1 MAGGGYRLMILL
13 LFLGFLGDAR
23 GEDTYTLTL
32 AFQRMHCDEC
42 KREAEATVKRLPGF
56 VAVSFAETS
65 AVVTLAD
72 KSPVPAVG
80 GLPKDMGY
88 RGSHLTIQGTV
99 SCSGEKATL
108 VAKGSG
114 ATLQLTGEKLGELRK
129 KLGGKNRFQVSGALL
144 GKSVQLESFQP
155 AEWKD

>member
-1 MAGGGYRLMILL
+1 VIILL
-13 LFLGFLGDAR
+13 LVLGLMGGVK

-42 KREAEATVKRLPGF
+42 KREAEAAVKRLPGF
-56 VAVSFAETS
+56 VAVTFAETA
-65 AVVTLAD
+65 AVVLIAD

-88 RGSHLTIQGTV
+88 RGCHLTILGTV
-99 SCSGEKATL
+99 SCTGDKATL

-114 ATLQLTGEKLGELRK
+114 CTLSVTGDKLAELKK
-129 KLGGKNRFQVSGALL
+129 KLGGKNRFQVNGTLT
-144 GKSVQLESFQP
+144 GKTLSLESFQP

>member
-1 MAGGGYRLMILL
+1 MILL
-13 LFLGFLGDAR
+13 LILGLLGTAR
-23 GEDTYTLTL
+23 GDDTYTLTL

-56 VAVSFAETS
+56 VAVTFAETA
-65 AVVTLAD
+65 AVVIITD

-88 RGSHLTIQGTV
+88 RGSHLAIHGTV
-99 SCSGEKATL
+99 SCTGDKATL

-114 ATLQLTGEKLGELRK
+114 MTLQLTGDKLADLK
-129 KLGGKNRFQVSGALL
+129 KKIGGKNRFQVTGALT
-144 GKSVQLESFQP
+144 GKSLQLESFQP
-155 AEWKD
+155 ADWKD

>member
-1 MAGGGYRLMILL
+1 MILL
-13 LFLGFLGDAR
+13 LCLLGATGAVAAD
-23 GEDTYTLTL
+23 DTYTLTL
-32 AFQRMHCDEC
+32 HFQRMHCDEC

-56 VAVSFAETS
+56 VAVTFAETA
-65 AVVTLAD
+65 AVVIITD

-88 RGSHLTIQGTV
+88 RGSSLTIQGTV
-99 SCSGEKATL
+99 SCTGDKATL

-114 ATLQLTGEKLGELRK
+114 ATLALAGDKIADLKK
-129 KLGGKNRFQVSGALL
+129 KLGGKNRFQVSGALN
-144 GKSVQLESFQP
+144 GKSLQLESFQT

>member
-1 MAGGGYRLMILL
+1 MMLLCLLGIL
-13 LFLGFLGDAR
+13 GSVS

-56 VAVSFAETS
+56 VAVTFAETS
-65 AVVTLAD
+65 AVVLMAD

-88 RGSHLTIQGTV
+88 RGCHLTILGTV
-99 SCSGEKATL
+99 NFSGDKATL

-114 ATLQLTGEKLGELRK
+114 ATLALTGDKLADLK
-129 KLGGKNRFQVSGALL
+129 KKIGGKNRFQVGGALA
-144 GKSVQLESFQP
+144 GKSLQVDAFQP

>member
-1 MAGGGYRLMILL
+1 MILL
-13 LFLGFLGDAR
+13 LILGLLGDVR
-23 GEDTYTLTL
+23 GDDTYTLTL

-56 VAVSFAETS
+56 VAVTFAETS
-65 AVVTLAD
+65 AVVILAD

-88 RGSHLTIQGTV
+88 RGSHLAIQGTV
-99 SCSGEKATL
+99 SCTGDKATL

-114 ATLQLTGEKLGELRK
+114 TTLQLAGDKLGELKK
-129 KLGGKNRFQVSGALL
+129 KLGGKNRFQVTGALT
-144 GKSVQLESFQP
+144 GKSLLLESFQP

>member
-1 MAGGGYRLMILL
+1 MILL
-13 LFLGFLGDAR
+13 LALGLLGGGR

-32 AFQRMHCDEC
+32 TFQRIHCDEC
-42 KREAEATVKRLPGF
+42 KREAEAAVKRLPGF

-72 KSPVPAVG
+72 KAPVPAVG
-80 GLPKDMGY
+80 GLPKDMGF
-88 RGSHLTIQGTV
+88 RGSHLSIQGTV
-99 SCSGEKATL
+99 TCSGEKATI

-114 ATLQLTGEKLGELRK
+114 STLQLVGDKLPELRK
-129 KLGGKNRFQVSGALL
+129 KLGGRNRFQVSGALA
-144 GKSVQLESFQP
+144 GKSLQLESFQP

>member
-1 MAGGGYRLMILL
+1 MILL
-13 LFLGFLGDAR
+13 VFCLLGPSGPSIGD
-23 GEDTYTLTL
+23 DTFTLTL

-56 VAVSFAETS
+56 VSVAFAETS
-65 AVVTLAD
+65 AVVTLGEKA
-72 KSPVPAVG
+72 SPPAVA

-88 RGSHLTIQGTV
+88 RGSSLTIRGTISV
-99 SCSGEKATL
+99 SGEKATL

-114 ATLQLTGEKLGELRK
+114 ATLSLTGAEKVAELRK
-129 KLGGKNRFQVSGALL
+129 KLGGKNRFQVTGALAGRTL
-144 GKSVQLESFQP
+144 ALESFQS

>member
-1 MAGGGYRLMILL
+1 MIILL
-13 LFLGFLGDAR
+13 LVLGLMGGVK

-42 KREAEATVKRLPGF
+42 KREAEAAVKRLPGF
-56 VAVSFAETS
+56 VAVTFAETA
-65 AVVTLAD
+65 AVVLIAD

-88 RGSHLTIQGTV
+88 RGCHLTILGTV
-99 SCSGEKATL
+99 SCTGDKATL

-114 ATLQLTGEKLGELRK
+114 CTLSVTGDKLAELKK
-129 KLGGKNRFQVSGALL
+129 KLGGKNRFQVNGTLT
-144 GKSVQLESFQP
+144 GKTLSLESFQP

>member
-1 MAGGGYRLMILL
+1 MVLL
-13 LFLGFLGDAR
+13 LVLGLLGDVR
-23 GEDTYTLTL
+23 GDDTYTLTL

-56 VAVSFAETS
+56 VAVTFAETS
-65 AVVTLAD
+65 AVVLMAD

-88 RGSHLTIQGTV
+88 RGCHLTILGTV
-99 SCSGEKATL
+99 NFSGDKATL

-114 ATLQLTGEKLGELRK
+114 CTLSLAGDKLAELK
-129 KLGGKNRFQVSGALL
+129 KKVGGKNRFQVTGALA
-144 GKSVQLESFQP
+144 GKSLQVDSFQ
-155 AEWKD
+155 ATEWKD